1 MRRSVM
7 LKLITASEAS
17 KADWVMTSSKSRDR
31 ARLQSDLV
39 QQVQSGAMTPEDAE
53 AEAERSGIA
62 PLIAQPDPAKFDPM
76 NEVAWTLPMVAAW
89 ITFKSLDNVREWW
102 TPYRSEIRY
111 WRLLEEGGREWELA
125 SPPPATLPLMFLSNV
140 PISLDRVVRE
150 IKTAGRAGRIRATGT
165 CTRTNERREIQAIEW
180 QDLEYVEAGE
190 RDALRFKTT
199 SSHGYDDILFGRDE
213 ILEEWPPESGV
224 LRTGLPGRPSK
235 SKEWIEGELERR
247 IGAGEITSKT
257 TLAETARSILES
269 LPSDYARPTV
279 GVIKNRIRR
288 RFNEAKARGRQP

>member
-1 MRRSVM
+1 MAKRMRKRDTSAGTTR
-7 LKLITASEAS
+7 KQT
-17 KADWVMTSSKSRDR
+17 TSSKSRDPV
-31 ARLQSDLV
+31 RLQLI
-39 QQVQSGAMTPEDAE
+39 QQVQSGAMTPEEAE
-53 AEAERSGIA
+53 AEAERLGIA
-62 PLIAQPDPAKFDPM
+62 PLIAQPDPAQFDPM

-89 ITFKSLDNVREWW
+89 ITFKSLDDVREWW

-180 QDLEYVEAGE
+180 QDLECVEAGE
-190 RDALRFKTT
+190 RDALRFIRRIKTT

-213 ILEEWPPESGV
+213 ILKEWPLTDGDSTRLTREPEAAKKRRAGRRLGSTDFDWGRRKMFC
-224 LRTGLPGRPSK
+224 LPIARNNTAILPMTRIGLMAGKTKPM
-235 SKEWIEGELERR
+235 LER
-247 IGAGEITSKT
+247 AG
-257 TLAETARSILES
+257 
-269 LPSDYARPTV
+269 
-279 GVIKNRIRR
+279 
-288 RFNEAKARGRQP
+288 

>member
-1 MRRSVM
+1 MR
-7 LKLITASEAS
+7 K
-17 KADWVMTSSKSRDR
+17 
-31 ARLQSDLV
+31 
-39 QQVQSGAMTPEDAE
+39 
-53 AEAERSGIA
+53 
-62 PLIAQPDPAKFDPM
+62 
-76 NEVAWTLPMVAAW
+76 
-89 ITFKSLDNVREWW
+89 W

-111 WRLLEEGGREWELA
+111 WRLLEEGGRDWELA

-180 QDLEYVEAGE
+180 QDLWHIEASGD
-190 RDALRFKTT
+190 RDALRFKRGKAI
-199 SSHGYDDILFGRDE
+199 SSHGYDDISFGRDE
-213 ILEEWPPESGV
+213 ILKKWPPESGV

-235 SKEWIEGELERR
+235 SKEWIEGELEHR

-257 TLAETARSILES
+257 TLSETARSILES

-279 GVIKNRIRR
+279 RAIENNIRA
-288 RFNEAKARGRQP
+288 RFRAAKSRCKPA

>member
-1 MRRSVM
+1 MF
-7 LKLITASEAS
+7 AS
-17 KADWVMTSSKSRDR
+17 
-31 ARLQSDLV
+31 
-39 QQVQSGAMTPEDAE
+39 G
-53 AEAERSGIA
+53 G
-62 PLIAQPDPAKFDPM
+62 PLIAVKFGIGGC
-76 NEVAWTLPMVAAW
+76 LKRAAGSGSLHHHHPQHCPSCFFLMCQFPS
-89 ITFKSLDNVREWW
+89 IVSCGKLRRLAVQAGYERQARAREQTNAEKSR
-102 TPYRSEIRY
+102 RSS
-111 WRLLEEGGREWELA
+111 G
-125 SPPPATLPLMFLSNV
+125 
-140 PISLDRVVRE
+140 
-150 IKTAGRAGRIRATGT
+150 KT
-165 CTRTNERREIQAIEW
+165 W
-180 QDLEYVEAGE
+180 S
-190 RDALRFKTT
+190 ALRPANATHCDLYEIKTT

-288 RFNEAKARGRQP
+288 RFNEARLAVGNPNSPHEI